1 MGKRWLALLFA
12 LLISSGAHAATILE
26 TRDSLASARM
36 SAVTLE
42 QSRWLRATLTPGN
55 RTGTLETAAIIQ
67 QPFDRAV
74 VSWNALTPTG
84 AALEIAVRARIG
96 SRWTRYYRV
105 ARWSS
110 DPLLERRSF
119 AAQRDGDG
127 FLDTDTLKLT
137 RPGNALQIRVTLE
150 ASDAAPTL
158 TRLAVT
164 SFSSR
169 TAYNAASTES
179 DRRAWGMDIA
189 VPVRSQMIYPN
200 GGEVWCSPTTM
211 TMLLEFWG
219 ARLGRP
225 LAEAVPSAVNAIWDP
240 AYDGGGN
247 WSLNTAYAGGKGM
260 RAYVDRLSSLSAAE
274 SYIRRGVPLVVS
286 IAWKLG
292 ELRGAKLPR
301 SNGHVL
307 LLRGFTKSGDPITN
321 DPAGK
326 TESAKDIVTVYE
338 RAEFER
344 AWFGH
349 SGGVVYVIGP

>member
-1 MGKRWLALLFA
+1 MGKRWLVLLFA
-12 LLISSGAHAATILE
+12 LLISSGARAATILE
-26 TRDSLASARM
+26 TRESLITARL

-42 QSRWLRATLTPGN
+42 QSRWLRATLAPGS
-55 RTGTLETAAIIQ
+55 RAGTLETPVIAQAA
-67 QPFDRAV
+67 FDRAV
-74 VSWNALTPTG
+74 VSWNALTPAG
-84 AALEIAVRARIG
+84 ASLEIAVRARIG

-110 DPLLERRSF
+110 DPRLERRSF
-119 AAQRDGDG
+119 AGERDADG

-137 RPGNALQIRVTLE
+137 RLGNAVQIRVTLE
-150 ASDAAPTL
+150 AGAAPPTL

-169 TAYNAASTES
+169 TAYRAAPTVS
-179 DRRAWGMDIA
+179 DRRAWGVDIA
-189 VPVRSQMIYPN
+189 VPVRSQMIYPY

-225 LAEAVPSAVNAIWDP
+225 LADSVPAAVSAIWDP
-240 AYDGGGN
+240 VYDGGGN
-247 WSLNTAYAGGKGM
+247 WSLNTAYAGGKGLQ
-260 RAYVDRLSSLSAAE
+260 AYVDRLSSLVAAE
-274 SYIRRGVPLVVS
+274 AYIRRGVPLVVS

-326 TESAKDIVTVYE
+326 TESARDILTVYS

-349 SGGVVYVIGP
+349 SGGVAYVIGP